1 MLGDSAGRTP
11 HPLDAAGVPTGLTL
25 DPSGSVEVRHVI
37 GQVPWS
43 GDVSIS
49 SVTPVEGGIE
59 VSGTSGTQTIPCD
72 LAFLQA

>member
-25 DPSGSVEVRHVI
+25 DPSGTVEVRHII

-43 GDVSIS
+43 GNGKIAE
-49 SVTPVEGGIE
+49 VTPVAGGIE
-59 VSGTSGTQTIPCD
+59 VRAG
-72 LAFLQA
+72 A